1 MGSVQ
6 LMLLLLLCF
15 TFAYTTEIDSPFL
28 LVDVCCKC
36 SKFWLSLQL
45 LRSFCVTFSRTT
57 IVIATRYTW
66 IFYSI
71 ISVRKS
77 IMLNFLLL
85 YDDIFV
91 YPVYDKLAW
100 NGFVFETQDE
110 TFLWILLV
118 FIYLLFCL
126 HLRYGEKK
134 YFRVYWLVR
143 GQVVQ
148 EARRSITLNK
158 YQIFMAFLKRICQ
171 ENGKRFLKMKD
182 FEKKTV
188 SEVFWKSQKKY

>member
-1 MGSVQ
+1 MFDIQ
-6 LMLLLLLCF
+6 Q
-15 TFAYTTEIDSPFL
+15 
-28 LVDVCCKC
+28 K
-36 SKFWLSLQL
+36 KK
-45 LRSFCVTFSRTT
+45 TT
-57 IVIATRYTW
+57 IVIARRYTW

-126 HLRYGEKK
+126 HLRYGEKN
-134 YFRVYWLVR
+134 YCFRVYWLVR

-171 ENGKRFLKMKD
+171 ENGMRD

-188 SEVFWKSQKKY
+188 SEVFWKFSKKN